1 MILDATDLR
10 LLHFLQQDGRIS
22 NQELAEKVA
31 LSPSACLRRLRLLES
46 EGIISGY
53 RAVLNAEQ
61 LGIELEAIVHLSL
74 RQDVEDWHETFIKKV
89 QGWPEGYPMTW
100 LWSKL
105 RQLGVTSLFDSPAD
119 KLDQQHIIGV
129 FESRTKLLQRGEILP
144 CLRGVTFRG
153 GITSGLGHGG
163 GQLLQGSKLRHHIG
177 GFGLTFGVGKFL
189 ELGFVQAQG

>member
-89 QGWPEGYPMTW
+89 QGWPEVASAYVITGASNYV
-100 LWSKL
+100 L
-105 RQLGVTSLFDSPAD
+105 R
-119 KLDQQHIIGV
+119 
-129 FESRTKLLQRGEILP
+129 
-144 CLRGVTFRG
+144 
-153 GITSGLGHGG
+153 
-163 GQLLQGSKLRHHIG
+163 
-177 GFGLTFGVGKFL
+177 
-189 ELGFVQAQG
+189 VQARNLKHFSDFIVNHLWRIAGLYANYSVFDVDSVQELHDLLMQLPLYPYMAIEVNALCRHPSSIREDDR